1 MMIFKKISKIKFIYR
16 IISFKLNTNVLYDE
30 KHDYYEIL
38 ELKEI
43 ATTQEIKESYYRLAK
58 IHHPDKGMTFTN
70 PILSLDSMPSIT
82 DAYIVAFFIHS
93 KKII

>member
-43 ATTQEIKESYYRLAK
+43 HNK
-58 IHHPDKGMTFTN
+58 
-70 PILSLDSMPSIT
+70 
-82 DAYIVAFFIHS
+82 
-93 KKII
+93 